1 MEVREQDQDKQ
12 EDKSGSTKSPP
23 CTSLVLSFSTFNTS
37 SALSARVRQDND
49 NRMVPCGGSSSF
61 YYALDAARSRS
72 CACDPIRSGAS
83 QVRRRRRS
91 SCTGHI
97 GRCRGEC
104 EVGQLS
110 IFRFFPLPPRLQDLH
125 CMHEIICRLWSEDQR
140 LGVEIGPGCVRAHYC
155 RVSSKNRYLALRTNP

>member
-1 MEVREQDQDKQ
+1 MEVREQDQVKQ

-37 SALSARVRQDND
+37 SALSARVRHD

-110 IFRFFPLPPRLQDLH
+110 IFPLPPRLQDLH
-125 CMHEIICRLWSEDQR
+125 CMHEICRLWSEDQR